1 MKTLELRLEAPTQYY
16 RSMLGPIASDK
27 GNAKAMAKAKAI
39 SLRNA
44 NEHYIR
50 NTVEH

>member
-1 MKTLELRLEAPTQYY
+1 MKTLELRLEA
-16 RSMLGPIASDK
+16 ASDK
-27 GNAKAMAKAKAI
+27 GDAKAMAEAI

-44 NEHYIR
+44 NEHYMR